1 MVKSK
6 KNLFKYG
13 VNIKMKS
20 QHVDFGNTQLGQ
32 IRNLERIFRTK
43 QGAAKQS
50 SDTRMNMTVK
60 NKHVI

>member
-1 MVKSK
+1 
-6 KNLFKYG
+6 
-13 VNIKMKS
+13 MKS

-32 IRNLERIFRTK
+32 IRNLERIFRTE